1 MASTLDSFHFKLLED
16 YMDNFQNTVEPPR
29 QPYAMKLVG
38 SGVIVSCLLLCVL
51 FAWGIYLDLQKQD
64 CPQTVAMVNDAPID
78 ADAVATVDSR

>member
-1 MASTLDSFHFKLLED
+1 
-16 YMDNFQNTVEPPR
+16 MDNFQHTVEPPR

-64 CPQTVAMVNDAPID
+64 CPQTVAMVEEAPSD
-78 ADAVATVDSR
+78 TEPVVHVDSR